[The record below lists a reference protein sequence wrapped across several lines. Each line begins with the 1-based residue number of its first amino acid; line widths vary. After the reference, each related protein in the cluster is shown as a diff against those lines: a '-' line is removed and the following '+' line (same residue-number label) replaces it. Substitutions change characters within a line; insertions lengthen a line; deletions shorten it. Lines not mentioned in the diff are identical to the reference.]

1 VTKRQLVTLGVSRQR
16 TRTLTAKGVL
26 IPVGAGVARHAAY
39 PTSFSQRILAAV
51 LAAGDGAV
59 ASHTSAAALW
69 RLDGL
74 VGPSAEVEVTVRRP
88 RHPRAVPGVVHRTLD
103 LGPADVEPRQLI
115 PRTTAARTL
124 LDLAGR
130 LGPSQLEA
138 ALDDAERRGL
148 VWRPH
153 LRWRSE
159 ELRRRGRRGVPALAR
174 LLDRTEGRPLGDSW
188 LEQAAIRHIV
198 TAGLPVPRVQVDK
211 RKVGGGIARV
221 DLFWDHARLVVE
233 LAGHGTHSTRRQR
246 QADAERSARLGL
258 GGWQVVAFTYEDVVE
273 RPDYVVDMIRVYL
286 GRPR

>member
-1 VTKRQLVTLGVSRQR
+1 
-16 TRTLTAKGVL
+16 VL

-59 ASHTSAAALW
+59 ASHTSAAAVW

-74 VGPSAEVEVTVRRP
+74 VGPSAKVEVTVRRP

-103 LGPADVEPRQLI
+103 LSPADVEPRQLI

-130 LGPSQLEA
+130 LGPRQLEA

-153 LRWRSE
+153 LRWRSD

-233 LAGHGTHSTRRQR
+233 LAGMEPTPRAG
-246 QADAERSARLGL
+246 SARPTPNARHGS
-258 GGWQVVAFTYEDVVE
+258 ASEA
-273 RPDYVVDMIRVYL
+273 
-286 GRPR
+286 GRLSRSRTKTSSSDPTTSST